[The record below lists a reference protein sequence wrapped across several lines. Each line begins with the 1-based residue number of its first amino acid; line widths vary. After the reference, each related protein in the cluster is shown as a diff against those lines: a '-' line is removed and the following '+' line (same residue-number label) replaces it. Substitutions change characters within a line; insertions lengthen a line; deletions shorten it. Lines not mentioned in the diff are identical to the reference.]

1 MATPKL
7 LDVVRDR
14 LRAHHYSLRTETA
27 YVQWIRRFIRF
38 HKGHHPRELRGAAVE
53 AFLTSL
59 AVDRHVSAS
68 TQNQALAALLF
79 LYRDVYGVTLGWID
93 GVVRA
98 KTSEH
103 IPVVLTSEEVARVLG
118 FMTGTEW
125 LVCSLLYGS
134 GMRLT
139 ECLQLRVKDVGFEY
153 KEIVVRN
160 GKGQKDRVTVLPDRL
175 IPPLRDQLDRV
186 RTLFDADR
194 KADRGGV
201 TTPYALRR
209 KYPDAPTS
217 WAWQYVFPARGLCR
231 ERESG
236 RWVRHHVHPRHLQR
250 AMQSA
255 VRQSGLSQPA
265 SCHTLR
271 HCFATHLLEAGQ
283 DIRTV
288 QELLGHSDVK
298 TTMIYTHVLQRGG
311 RGVLSPL
318 DRGSPAPATQ
328 KPTRANSCG
337 PAECSWNNPLSP
349 TFVESMST
357 LKPE

>member
-1 MATPKL
+1 MPNPKL

-14 LRAHHYSLRTETA
+14 MRARHYSPRTEQA
-27 YVQWIRRFIRF
+27 YIQWIRRFIRF
-38 HKGHHPRELRGAAVE
+38 HKGQHPRDLRGPAIE
-53 AFLTSL
+53 AFLTFL

-68 TQNQALAALLF
+68 TQNQALAAVLF
-79 LYRDVYGVTLGWID
+79 LYKDVYGVELGWID
-93 GVVRA
+93 GIVRA
-98 KTSEH
+98 RSAEH
-103 IPVVLTSEEVARVLG
+103 VPVVLSRKEVARVLG

-139 ECLQLRVKDVGFEY
+139 KCLQLRVKDVGFDY
-153 KEIVVRN
+153 KEIIVRD

-175 IPPLRDQLDRV
+175 IAPLRTQLERV

-194 KADRGGV
+194 DANRAGV
-201 TTPYALRR
+201 TVPYALHR
-209 KYPDAPTS
+209 KYPEAPVS
-217 WAWQYVFPARGLCR
+217 WSWQYVFPARGLCR
-231 ERESG
+231 G
-236 RWVRHHVHPRHLQR
+236 ANGGDWVRHHVHQRHIQR
-250 AMQSA
+250 AMQAA
-255 VRQSGLSQPA
+255 VRRSGLPQPA

-288 QELLGHSDVK
+288 QELLGHADVK

-318 DRGSPAPATQ
+318 DR
-328 KPTRANSCG
+328 
-337 PAECSWNNPLSP
+337 
-349 TFVESMST
+349 
-357 LKPE
+357 